1 MEKTYKVR
9 GMKCQGCVDK
19 VTEKLSAVRGVES
32 VSVDLENGTAQVT
45 GKPLS
50 FSLKHALKDT
60 KFTIEKN

>member
-32 VSVDLENGTAQVT
+32 VSVDLENGTAQVI